1 MATAGFSF
9 EADIAPL
16 RGQMFGATSEAGFE
30 RQRAAEREN
39 ELRIAEIREAGRN
52 REIAFQQ
59 QQLELTRRAEA
70 DRDLREAL
78 NLMPEALQTITGIL
92 DDPEKSDMDK
102 AADLARY
109 RMQVTKAATVSPA
122 ISNLFTTAE
131 TTLKSRKEQQD
142 RTNAL
147 AYALTQSGE
156 TTAVRRLFEGADNPM
171 AGQYITAADA
181 IAESRALEQRQRGE
195 SEALKAQQAQ
205 EESRIRSEEQT
216 LTGYIDT
223 LRRMRPPSGE
233 EFEGVSL
240 TKGETRAPTTTAAAA
255 KKQPLQFADED
266 RIELEEMLR
275 DLNPLYEEEDL
286 SRTAFSDDRLYR
298 MVLRSATTKIRR
310 LRGGPSGMNF
320 SRNS

>member
-109 RMQVTKAATVSPA
+109 RMQVSKAATVSPA

-147 AYALTQSGE
+147 AYTLTQSGE

-205 EESRIRSEEQT
+205 EESRIKSEEQT
-216 LTGYIDT
+216 LIGYIDT
-223 LRRMRPPSGE
+223 LQRMRPPSGA

-240 TKGETRAPTTTAAAA
+240 TKGETRAPTTTTA

-266 RIELEEMLR
+266 RIELEELLR
-275 DLNPLYEEEDL
+275 VLNPLYEEEDL

-298 MVLRSATTKIRR
+298 MVLRSAHVKLQRI
-310 LRGGPSGMNF
+310 RGGPSRMNF